1 MRSMLWS
8 LTLALVACGSSPADH
23 DADHADDL
31 FGLPTGQSPVAPRR
45 VPLTVSPLVKGST
58 GTFTITGLPW
68 GTRATIL
75 ASANTNAPGVCPPGI
90 APTCADIAQPWSSLG
105 EAVADVH
112 GVATLEITVP
122 AAAPASFEVQAY
134 AVDAPAIYLST
145 SAIVEVL
152 TATSDRDGDGV
163 NNAAELTR
171 GANPFL
177 ADSDADGVND
187 ALEVTRGTD
196 PALADSDD
204 DGLSDGAEATAGSNP
219 LLADTDGDGLSDGA
233 EVTLFGTSPT
243 AADSDNDGRGDAV
256 EVGPQ
261 TIALNEVQPRNDSTE
276 ADASGAFPDWVELVN
291 PTANPIDL
299 SRVTLRIGA
308 ASWTA
313 NGTLPAGGLVR
324 FFADEHTTQP
334 IDVAPLALP
343 QAGGLLQ
350 LLLDGVEVDNL
361 LWGEVAADV
370 SLARYPDGWA
380 LTAEPTP
387 GLANGEGPSAYTD
400 PSDALF
406 RDDAISTVRL
416 WLPPASRAS
425 LEASPYTEVE
435 ASLEVDGVSF
445 GQIGVHIKGQIGSFR
460 TLAEK
465 TAFKVDL
472 NAYEPR
478 SYRGLEALTLNNMV
492 QDASYVHEAMT
503 YALFR
508 AAGVPAPRVGYTW
521 LYVDD
526 ELFGLYLNVESVDD
540 EFLDRW
546 FDDGNGPMWEGAY
559 GTDFTPGAVG
569 SFDYDEG
576 PLIENRTPLQQITN
590 VLQTTPNANNLRT
603 LEQLIDLDEVL
614 AEAAV
619 ERVTG
624 HWDGYYTANN
634 YRVYD
639 DPTDGKM
646 AMIPW
651 GVDQTWGGA
660 IDVYGGYGAI
670 MTWCVQIPECR
681 AQYDNHLWLAA
692 NTVDRIGLIDQ
703 LDDLAAFLAPS
714 IPLDVRGH
722 HDVGY
727 FQGSVDGTRYAM
739 QTLPADIL
747 TRLNLNCTGVN
758 DPPACYS
765 CDTVAFG
772 LMCRQAVP
780 WAVADQACRDFGQKL
795 VLLRTSQANAS
806 ISAVTEPYGQHW
818 IGLTDRTVEGTFTWN
833 NGAALSFSNWWA
845 GEPNNYGGDEDCIGN
860 NFGGT
865 GYWNDYS
872 CWTSLPF
879 ACQP

>member
-1 MRSMLWS
+1 MRSILWS
-8 LTLALVACGSSPADH
+8 LSLALVACGPTSEESAVDLPGLPADQ
-23 DADHADDL
+23 A
-31 FGLPTGQSPVAPRR
+31 PVPPQR
-45 VPLTVSPLVKGST
+45 VPLTASSVVKGST
-58 GTFTITGLPW
+58 ATFSVTGLPW
-68 GTRATIL
+68 GTRATFL
-75 ASANTNAPGVCPPGI
+75 ASANTAAPGACPPGI
-90 APTCADIAQPWSSLG
+90 APTCVDIAQPWSSLG
-105 EAVADVH
+105 EAVADLH
-112 GVATLEITVP
+112 GTASLQITIP
-122 AAAPASFEVQAY
+122 AAAPATFEVQAY
-134 AVDAPAIYLST
+134 AIDAPTIYLSS
-145 SAIVEVL
+145 SALVEAL
-152 TATSDRDGDGV
+152 APTADRDGDGV
-163 NNAAELTR
+163 TNAAELTR
-171 GANPFL
+171 GASPFL

-187 ALEVTRGTD
+187 AAEVAQGTD
-196 PALADSDD
+196 PANPDSDQD
-204 DGLSDGAEATAGSNP
+204 RLLDGAEASAGANP

-233 EVTLFGTSPT
+233 EVSQFGTSPT
-243 AADSDNDGRGDAV
+243 DADSDHDGRSDAA

-261 TIALNEVQPRNDSTE
+261 TVALHEVQPRNDSTE
-276 ADASGAFPDWVELVN
+276 PDASGAFPDWVELVN
-291 PTANPIDL
+291 PTAAPLDL

-308 ASWTA
+308 ASWTPS
-313 NGTLPAGGLVR
+313 GTLPAGGIVR
-324 FFADEHTTQP
+324 FFADENTTDP
-334 IDVAPLALP
+334 VAVAPLALP

-350 LLLDGVEVDNL
+350 LLLDGAEVDNL
-361 LWGEVAADV
+361 VWGAVEADV

-387 GLANGEGPSAYTD
+387 GMPNGAAPSTYTD

-406 RDDAISTVRL
+406 RSDAISTVRL

-425 LEASPYTEVE
+425 LDASPYTEVP
-435 ASLEVDGVSF
+435 ASLEVNGLSF
-445 GQIGVHIKGQIGSFR
+445 GQIGVHIKGQIGSLR

-465 TAFKVDL
+465 AAFKVDL

-492 QDASYVHEAMT
+492 QDPSYVHEAMT

-540 EFLDRW
+540 AFLDRW
-546 FDDGNGPMWEGAY
+546 FGDGNGPMWEGAY

-569 SFDYDEG
+569 SFEYDEG
-576 PLIENRTPLQQITN
+576 PLIEDRSPLQQITN
-590 VLQTTPNANNLRT
+590 VLLTTPNATNLRT
-603 LEQLIDLDEVL
+603 LERLIDLDEVL

-619 ERVTG
+619 ERVSG

-646 AMIPW
+646 AMLPW

-670 MTWCVQIPECR
+670 ITWCVQIGECR

-692 NTVDRIGLIDQ
+692 NAVDRIDLIGQ
-703 LDDLAAFLAPS
+703 LDDLSAFLAPS
-714 IPLDVRGH
+714 VPLDARGH
-722 HDVGY
+722 HDLGY
-727 FQGSVDGTRYAM
+727 FQGSVDGTRSAM

-747 TRLNLNCTGVN
+747 TRLNLDCTGVN

-780 WAVADQACRDFGQKL
+780 WVVADQACRDFGQQL
-795 VLLRTSQANAS
+795 VLMRTAQTNNSV
-806 ISAVTEPYGQHW
+806 SAVTAPYGQHW
-818 IGLTDRTVEGTFTWN
+818 IGLTDRAVEGTFRWN
-833 NGAALSFSNWWA
+833 NGAVATFTRWWA
-845 GEPNNYGGDEDCIGN
+845 GEPNNSGDEDCIGN

-865 GYWNDYS
+865 GYWNDYN
-872 CWTSLPF
+872 CGTSLPF